1 MKLSIKIIMILAG
14 MTIFCA
20 IYFTQPAYSSPNKNE
35 CGILTPQY
43 MCFDKIIKQNDW
55 LICAEIHRNSHGYTP
70 DGRWGKFELG
80 VNVYQNSEQLKQICG
95 EIP

>member
-14 MTIFCA
+14 ITIFCA
-20 IYFTQPAYSSPNKNE
+20 IYFTQPAYSNTNINE
-35 CGILTPQY
+35 CGLLTPQY

-55 LICAEIHRNSHGYTP
+55 IICAELHKSTKTFTSS
-70 DGRWGKFELG
+70 DDWGKFPEKKTAYDYNGLIK
-80 VNVYQNSEQLKQICG
+80 LCG